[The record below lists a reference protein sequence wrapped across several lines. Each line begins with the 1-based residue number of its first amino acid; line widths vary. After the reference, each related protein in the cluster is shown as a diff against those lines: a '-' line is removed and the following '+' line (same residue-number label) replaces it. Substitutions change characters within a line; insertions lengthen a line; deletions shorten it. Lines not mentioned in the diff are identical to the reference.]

1 VLLARRPED
10 GLARRDR
17 LELALGAA
25 DTALAFEHRKDLRHR
40 RRMADDAAACREP
53 EDRSLDCVRRS
64 QRRNRDSLQKLFAR
78 GESGLG
84 VETKAFHSAARY
96 AILAPMRRVGSVVGL
111 LLGLLCTSAQAAPP
125 TSFPTHV
132 YAPYFETW
140 TTDSLTTTAQR
151 SSARYFTLA
160 FLETLS
166 KTSCT
171 LAWNGSRN
179 DPVSNG
185 RYLTD
190 GDVASLRALGG
201 DVIPSFGG
209 WSADQGGTEIA
220 DSCKDVETI
229 AQAYEGVITRYDV
242 TRLDMDVE
250 GRSLNR
256 TDGIDRRNK
265 ALKLVQDWAAAQR
278 RPFQV
283 SYTLPTSASG
293 LEPTGLAILQNAIT
307 NGTRVDLVNIMAFDY
322 YDRVTSDMGTAAV
335 NAADGT
341 VAQLRSIGLNAEI
354 GITLMPGLDDYPKK
368 TENTTLAH
376 AQRVLDYA
384 EANGVN
390 TVSIWAIQR
399 DNGGCPGV
407 TGSNSCSGIV
417 QNTWDF
423 THMLQPFTG

>member
-1 VLLARRPED
+1 VKRIAVLTAL
-10 GLARRDR
+10 GLAI
-17 LELALGAA
+17 A
-25 DTALAFEHRKDLRHR
+25 
-40 RRMADDAAACREP
+40 
-53 EDRSLDCVRRS
+53 
-64 QRRNRDSLQKLFAR
+64 
-78 GESGLG
+78 
-84 VETKAFHSAARY
+84 SA
-96 AILAPMRRVGSVVGL
+96 GG
-111 LLGLLCTSAQAAPP
+111 AQAAALPA
-125 TSFPTHV
+125 HV

-140 TTDSLTTTAQR
+140 TTDSLTTTAQQ
-151 SSARYFTLA
+151 SGARYFTLA

-171 LAWNGSRN
+171 LAWDGNRS
-179 DPVSNG
+179 DPVTNNHYAS
-185 RYLTD
+185 D
-190 GDVASLRALGG
+190 IASLRALGG

-220 DSCKDVETI
+220 DSCKNVNTI
-229 AQAYEGVITRYDV
+229 AQAYEDVITRYNV

-265 ALKLVQDWAAAQR
+265 ALKLVQDWAVQQG

-293 LEPTGLAILQNAIT
+293 LEPTGVAILQNAAA
-307 NGTRVDLVNIMAFDY
+307 NGTRVDVVNIMAFDY
-322 YDRVTSDMGTAAV
+322 YDRVTTDMGTAAI
-335 NAADGT
+335 NAANGT
-341 VAQLRSIGLNAEI
+341 AAQLRNIGSNARI

-368 TENTTLAH
+368 TEKTTLAH
-376 AQRVLDYA
+376 AQQVLAYA
-384 EANGVN
+384 NANGVD
-390 TVSIWAIQR
+390 TLSIWAIQR

-423 THMLQPFTG
+423 THVLQPFTR